1 MWSAG
6 YRIFGAC
13 DTLSRFLYLRE
24 YLLKTYISQGCP
36 SLVKINQQGASGL
49 EGNLGMLITAVA
61 PDFVCG
67 EMPVD
72 HRTVQPFG
80 LLHGG
85 ASISLA
91 ESLGSY
97 ASHMLT
103 MGEEG
108 ARIAGVEVS
117 GSHLKAVR
125 SGRVTA
131 VCRPVS
137 LGRSLHVW
145 RILIRDDQGDLNCA
159 ANLTVKISR
168 KRES

>member
-1 MWSAG
+1 VEINRRAAG
-6 YRIFGAC
+6 
-13 DTLSRFLYLRE
+13 
-24 YLLKTYISQGCP
+24 
-36 SLVKINQQGASGL
+36 SLESH
-49 EGNLGMLITAVA
+49 LGVQITAVG
-61 PDFVCG
+61 PEFICG

-72 HRTVQPFG
+72 DRTRQPFG

-85 ASISLA
+85 ASIAVA

-97 ASHMLT
+97 GSYLLVAD
-103 MGEEG
+103 EEG
-108 ARIAGVEVS
+108 ARVAGVEVS
-117 GSHLKAVR
+117 GSHLKAVF

-145 RILIRDDQGDLNCA
+145 RILIRDEAGDLNCA

-168 KRES
+168 PRPDGA

>member
-1 MWSAG
+1 MKS
-6 YRIFGAC
+6 
-13 DTLSRFLYLRE
+13 S
-24 YLLKTYISQGCP
+24 ISQGCP
-36 SLVKINQQGASGL
+36 SLVEINQNSL
-49 EGNLGMLITAVA
+49 NTMEGNLGIQITAVG
-61 PDFVCG
+61 PGFICG

-72 HRTVQPFG
+72 QRTMQPFG

-85 ASISLA
+85 ASITLA

-97 ASHMLT
+97 ASHILT
-103 MGEEG
+103 ADEEG
-108 ARIAGVEVS
+108 ARVAGVEVS

-125 SGRVTA
+125 SGKVMA

-145 RILIRDDQGDLNCA
+145 RILIRDEQGNLNCA

-168 KRES
+168 PPVPVPVAVNR

>member
-1 MWSAG
+1 MEGILRSFISEG
-6 YRIFGAC
+6 C
-13 DTLSRFLYLRE
+13 D
-24 YLLKTYISQGCP
+24 
-36 SLVKINQQGASGL
+36 SLVHINFRARNTL
-49 EGNLGMLITAVA
+49 ESHIGVQITAVG
-61 PDFVCG
+61 PGFLCG

-72 HRTVQPFG
+72 DRTRQPFG

-85 ASISLA
+85 ASITLA

-97 ASHMLT
+97 GSWLLISD
-103 MGEEG
+103 EEG
-108 ARIAGVEVS
+108 ARVAGVEVS

-145 RILIRDDQGDLNCA
+145 RILIRDEFGDLNCA

-168 KRES
+168 PRSDRD

>member
-1 MWSAG
+1 M
-6 YRIFGAC
+6 
-13 DTLSRFLYLRE
+13 
-24 YLLKTYISQGCP
+24 
-36 SLVKINQQGASGL
+36 
-49 EGNLGMLITAVA
+49 EGNLGIEITAVG

-72 HRTVQPFG
+72 QRTLQPFG

-85 ASISLA
+85 ASIALA

-97 ASHMLT
+97 ASYMLT
-103 MGEEG
+103 SDEEG
-108 ARIAGVEVS
+108 TRVAGVEVS

-125 SGRVTA
+125 SGKVTA
-131 VCRPVS
+131 VCRAVS

-145 RILIRDDQGDLNCA
+145 RILIRDEQGDLNCA

-168 KRES
+168 ARAKQ

>member
-1 MWSAG
+1 
-6 YRIFGAC
+6 
-13 DTLSRFLYLRE
+13 LRSN
-24 YLLKTYISQGCP
+24 ISEGCP
-36 SLVKINQQGASGL
+36 SLVEINARAEGSL
-49 EGNLGMLITAVA
+49 ESRLGVQITAVG
-61 PDFVCG
+61 PRFLCG

-72 HRTVQPFG
+72 ERTRQPFG

-85 ASISLA
+85 ASIALA

-97 ASHMLT
+97 GSWLLISD
-103 MGEEG
+103 EEG
-108 ARIAGVEVS
+108 TRVAGVEVS

-131 VCRPVS
+131 ECRPVS

-145 RILIRDDQGDLNCA
+145 RILIRDEAGNLNCA

-168 KRES
+168 PRCDRD

>member
-1 MWSAG
+1 M
-6 YRIFGAC
+6 
-13 DTLSRFLYLRE
+13 
-24 YLLKTYISQGCP
+24 KTSISQGCP
-36 SLVKINQQGASGL
+36 SLIEIDKFGSDGM
-49 EGNLGMLITAVA
+49 EGCLGIRVTAVG

-72 HRTVQPFG
+72 ERTRQPFG

-85 ASISLA
+85 ASITLA

-97 ASHMLT
+97 ASYMLT
-103 MGEEG
+103 ADEEG
-108 ARIAGVEVS
+108 TRIAGVEVS

-125 SGRVTA
+125 SGRVTG

-145 RILIRDDQGDLNCA
+145 RILIRDEQGDLNCA

-168 KRES
+168 PPPGTTRR

>member
-1 MWSAG
+1 M
-6 YRIFGAC
+6 
-13 DTLSRFLYLRE
+13 DHH
-24 YLLKTYISQGCP
+24 
-36 SLVKINQQGASGL
+36 
-49 EGNLGMLITAVA
+49 LGIQVTAVG
-61 PDFVCG
+61 PDSISG

-72 HRTVQPFG
+72 HRTTQPFG

-85 ASISLA
+85 ASITLA

-97 ASHMLT
+97 GSFLLT
-103 MGEEG
+103 SDEEG
-108 ARIAGVEVS
+108 TRIAGVEVS

-125 SGRVTA
+125 TGKVTA

-145 RILIRDDQGDLNCA
+145 RIEIRDEAGNLSCA

-168 KRES
+168 RSSANAVD